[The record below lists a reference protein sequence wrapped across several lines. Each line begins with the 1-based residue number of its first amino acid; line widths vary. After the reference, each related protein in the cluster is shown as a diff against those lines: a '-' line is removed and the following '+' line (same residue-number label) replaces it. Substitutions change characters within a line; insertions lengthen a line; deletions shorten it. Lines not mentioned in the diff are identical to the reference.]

1 MKKLTATEAREAL
14 EKKSAKLSAANRK
27 IKSHKEFIS
36 RLRNALRR
44 EIHRREEAEEK
55 AKDLQERSDK
65 QAKIIQEQYD
75 LRYRGNKIGDILGD
89 ISLKDLLEI
98 IMHQRHNMV
107 LKQYQAVSD
116 LYPPDGSYG
125 YLVDLDLD
133 SSPYVC
139 PDGALHLDFRYSPD
153 NLET

>member
-1 MKKLTATEAREAL
+1 MKKLTATETREAL
-14 EKKSAKLSAANRK
+14 EKKSAKLSAANKK

-44 EIHRREEAEEK
+44 EIHRREDAEEK
-55 AKDLQERSDK
+55 AKDLQESSDK
-65 QAKIIQEQYD
+65 QANIIQEQYA

-98 IMHQRHNMV
+98 IVHQRHNMV
-107 LKQYQAVSD
+107 FKHYQAVSD
-116 LYPPDGSYG
+116 LYPDGNYG
-125 YLVDLDLD
+125 YLIDLDLD

-139 PDGALHLDFRYSPD
+139 PDGALHLEFRYSPD

>member
-14 EKKSAKLSAANRK
+14 EKKSAKLSAANKK

-65 QAKIIQEQYD
+65 QAKIIQEQYA

-107 LKQYQAVSD
+107 FKH
-116 LYPPDGSYG
+116 YPEGNYG
-125 YLVDLDLD
+125 YLIDIDLE

>member
-1 MKKLTATEAREAL
+1 MKKLTAAETREAL
-14 EKKSAKLSAANRK
+14 EKKSAKLSAANKK

-44 EIHRREEAEEK
+44 EIHRREDAEEK

-65 QAKIIQEQYD
+65 QANIIQEQYA

-98 IMHQRHNMV
+98 IMHQRHNIV
-107 LKQYQAVSD
+107 FKQYQAVSD
-116 LYPPDGSYG
+116 LYPDGNYG

-139 PDGALHLDFRYSPD
+139 PDGALHLEFRYSPD